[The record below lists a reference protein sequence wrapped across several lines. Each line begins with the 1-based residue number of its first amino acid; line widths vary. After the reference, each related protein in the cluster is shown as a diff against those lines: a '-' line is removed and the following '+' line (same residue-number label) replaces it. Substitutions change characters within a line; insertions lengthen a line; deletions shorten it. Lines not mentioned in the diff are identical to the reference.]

1 MELYELT
8 LDQLEE
14 LRDALY
20 WQWLDEGKIYADY
33 EVTDQEVYDE
43 FSGILFVNDDFFCT
57 AGKEED
63 C

>member
-1 MELYELT
+1 MGLQELT

-14 LRDALY
+14 LRDTLY
-20 WQWLDEGKIYADY
+20 WKWLDESKIYADY
-33 EVTDQEVYDE
+33 EVADQEVYDE

>member
-14 LRDALY
+14 LRDTLY
-20 WQWLDEGKIYADY
+20 WQWLDESKIYADY

-43 FSGILFVNDDFFCT
+43 FSGVSFVNDDFFCT

>member
-1 MELYELT
+1 MGLQELP

-14 LRDALY
+14 LRDTLY
-20 WQWLDEGKIYADY
+20 WKWLDESKIYADY
-33 EVTDQEVYDE
+33 EVADQEVYDE

>member
-1 MELYELT
+1 MGLQELT

-14 LRDALY
+14 LRDTLY
-20 WQWLDEGKIYADY
+20 WKWLDESKIYADY
-33 EVTDQEVYDE
+33 EVADQQVYDE

>member
-14 LRDALY
+14 LRDTLY
-20 WQWLDEGKIYADY
+20 WQWLDESKIYADY
-33 EVTDQEVYDE
+33 EVADQEVYDE